1 MDFLPGSLSENRGN
15 TKRRWVLS
23 ASWLPGRT
31 ISGLTFDEDDFKIAK
46 LKLAIVKRNFRFLDF
61 YEALSKDPYSLIT
74 EFRLPD
80 ESRDDYL
87 NRLGVLFAEGG
98 PFFGGR
104 SAEFGFFERFIT
116 IAQEY
121 WEIATSEIL
130 SLLYPGKDLDNLHP
144 LIAKGLPLLFYSP
157 GVEEFG
163 LASGLKGK
171 LGYRRYKAEISDN
184 VERYERLLKIDLRKN
199 PTQLMHEF
207 KAFLKYERE
216 YLNGGK
222 KYEPIME
229 EVLGIDGDKNSSGLF
244 DWNVND
250 VQALLE
256 NEKLMIAGKKYE
268 ALEKL
273 LVDEGR
279 KKSNRLF
286 DWDIDNSRF
295 RDEAWEQLKIWDLR
309 RKKEIIRERGSGSI
323 FTERRTFGRISNEL
337 KLTEDLVKKRFYRA
351 YEVTQGLKYDIEK
364 NRELWIIRKSELENK
379 CGTCEIQDDCNDP
392 CPDVLPFV
400 EQDHVRPTSFKLINP
415 MKL

>member
-1 MDFLPGSLSENRGN
+1 MTTRTGWACCPRKEGS
-15 TKRRWVLS
+15 
-23 ASWLPGRT
+23 
-31 ISGLTFDEDDFKIAK
+31 
-46 LKLAIVKRNFRFLDF
+46 
-61 YEALSKDPYSLIT
+61 
-74 EFRLPD
+74 
-80 ESRDDYL
+80 
-87 NRLGVLFAEGG
+87 
-98 PFFGGR
+98 FFGGR
-104 SAEFGFFERFIT
+104 AAEFGFFERFIT

-121 WEIATSEIL
+121 WGVATSEIL

-144 LIAKGLPLLFYSP
+144 LITKGLPLLFYSP

-171 LGYRRYKAEISDN
+171 LGFRRYKREISGD
-184 VERYERLLKIDLRKN
+184 VERYERILKIDLRKN
-199 PTQLMHEF
+199 PTQLMYEF
-207 KAFLKYERE
+207 KAFLEYERE

-229 EVLGIDGDKNSSGLF
+229 EVLGINGGKNYSRLF

-256 NEKLMIAGKKYE
+256 NGKLMIAGEKYG

-309 RKKEIIRERGSGSI
+309 RKKEIVRRRGSGSF
-323 FTERRTFGRISNEL
+323 FTKRRTFGRISNEL

-351 YEVTQGLKYDIEK
+351 YEITQGLKYDIEK
-364 NRELWIIRKSELENK
+364 NRELWIIRKSELGSE
-379 CGTCEIQDDCNDP
+379 CGTCEIRDTCADP
-392 CPDVLPFV
+392 CPDVLRFRD
-400 EQDHVRPTSFKLINP
+400 QDHVAPIFAVPLLPEKDEDP
-415 MKL
+415 EEE

>member
-1 MDFLPGSLSENRGN
+1 MS
-15 TKRRWVLS
+15 K
-23 ASWLPGRT
+23 SWIPDQV
-31 ISGLTFDEDDFKIAK
+31 ISGYTFKEKDFEIAK
-46 LKLAIVKRNFRFLDF
+46 LKLAIVKRNFRFIDF
-61 YEALSKDPYSLIT
+61 YETLSKDPNSTIKEL
-74 EFRLPD
+74 RLPD
-80 ESRDDYL
+80 ESQDDYL
-87 NRLGVLFAEGG
+87 KRLIVLNAQGV

-104 SAEFGFFERFIT
+104 AAEFGFFERFIT
-116 IAQEY
+116 ITQEY
-121 WEIATSEIL
+121 WGAATSEIL

-171 LGYRRYKAEISDN
+171 LGYRRYEPEISGD
-184 VERYERLLKIDLRKN
+184 VERFERILKIDLRKN

-207 KAFLKYERE
+207 KAFLEYERE

-229 EVLGIDGDKNSSGLF
+229 EVLGIDGGKNSSGLF

-256 NEKLMIAGKKYE
+256 NGKLMIAGEKYE

-309 RKKEIIRERGSGSI
+309 RKKEIVRRRGSGSI

-337 KLTEDLVKKRFYRA
+337 KMTEDSVKKRFFRA
-351 YEVTQGLKYDIEK
+351 YEITQGLKYDIEK
-364 NRELWIIRKSELENK
+364 NRELWIIRKCELENE
-379 CGTCEIQDDCNDP
+379 CGTCEIRDDCNDP
-392 CPDVLPFV
+392 CPDVLRFI
-400 EQDHVRPTSFKLINP
+400 EQDQVAPIYAVPLLPEKDENP
-415 MKL
+415 EKG

>member
-1 MDFLPGSLSENRGN
+1 MSKD
-15 TKRRWVLS
+15 WI
-23 ASWLPGRT
+23 PGRV
-31 ISGLTFDEDDFKIAK
+31 ISGYTFKKKDFNIPK
-46 LKLAIVKRNFRFLDF
+46 LKLAIVKRNFKFIGF
-61 YEALSKDPYSLIT
+61 YESLSKDPYSIIREL
-74 EFRLPD
+74 RLQD
-80 ESRDDYL
+80 ESQDDYL
-87 NRLGVLFAEGG
+87 NRLIVLSAEGG

-104 SAEFGFFERFIT
+104 AAEFGFFERFIT

-121 WEIATSEIL
+121 WGVATSEIL
-130 SLLYPGKDLDNLHP
+130 RLLYPGKDLDNLHP

-171 LGYRRYKAEISDN
+171 LGYRRYEPEISGE
-184 VERYERLLKIDLRKN
+184 VERFERILKIDLRKN

-207 KAFLKYERE
+207 KAFLEYERE

-229 EVLGIDGDKNSSGLF
+229 EVLGIDGGKNSSELF

-256 NEKLMIAGKKYE
+256 NGKLMIAGEKYE

-309 RKKEIIRERGSGSI
+309 RKREIVKRRGSGSI
-323 FTERRTFGRISNEL
+323 FTKRRTFGRISNEL
-337 KLTEDLVKKRFYRA
+337 KLTENLVKKRFYRA
-351 YEVTQGLKYDIEK
+351 YEITQGRKYDIEK
-364 NRELWIIRKSELENK
+364 NRELWIIRKCELENE
-379 CGTCEIQDDCNDP
+379 CGTCEIRDDCTDP
-392 CPDVLPFV
+392 CPDVLRFM
-400 EQDHVRPTSFKLINP
+400 EQDHIGPTYAFLLDPRKL
-415 MKL
+415 